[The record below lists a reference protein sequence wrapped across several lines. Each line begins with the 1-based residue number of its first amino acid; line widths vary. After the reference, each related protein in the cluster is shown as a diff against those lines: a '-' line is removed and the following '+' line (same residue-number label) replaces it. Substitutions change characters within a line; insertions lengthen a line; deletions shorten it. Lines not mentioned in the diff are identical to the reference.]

1 MRKPFPI
8 VSTSLAGA
16 TLIASSTIAMV
27 ARGRPW
33 SSVPILQLLHYGA
46 VDNSQLAS
54 GEWWL
59 LLSAQFVHVKQMHM
73 VFNVAALFL
82 LGFAVERVT
91 GPFRF
96 GVLWLLSGG
105 VGTFASIYSVAPPYD
120 IGSGASQA
128 LMGIAA
134 AAIIVIWRNHD
145 RSRWL
150 VGTLSVTLVSQ
161 LALDLVS
168 AHYPMP
174 GHVFGFLVGLILA
187 TGLVPKGFSV
197 SA

>member
-1 MRKPFPI
+1 MQDLLGAKIYFSRTVRKPFPI
-8 VSTSLAGA
+8 VSTSLTAA
-16 TLIASSTIAMV
+16 TLIASSTIAMM

-33 SSVPILQLLHYGA
+33 SSVPILQLLNYGG
-46 VDNSQLAS
+46 VDNSHLAS

-73 VFNVAALFL
+73 VFNVTALFL

-96 GVLWLLSGG
+96 GVLWLLSGV

-134 AAIIVIWRNHD
+134 AAIIVI
-145 RSRWL
+145 
-150 VGTLSVTLVSQ
+150 
-161 LALDLVS
+161 
-168 AHYPMP
+168 
-174 GHVFGFLVGLILA
+174 
-187 TGLVPKGFSV
+187 
-197 SA
+197 

>member
-1 MRKPFPI
+1 MK
-8 VSTSLAGA
+8 
-16 TLIASSTIAMV
+16 

-33 SSVPILQLLHYGA
+33 SSVPILQLLNYGG
-46 VDNSQLAS
+46 VDNSHLAS

-73 VFNVAALFL
+73 LFNVTALFL
-82 LGFAVERVT
+82 LGLAVERVT

-96 GVLWLLSGG
+96 GILWLLSGV

-134 AAIIVIWRNHD
+134 AAIIVKWRNHD

-150 VGTLSVTLVSQ
+150 LGTLSVTLVSQ
-161 LALDLVS
+161 LALDLIS

-174 GHVFGFLVGLILA
+174 GHVVGFLAGVILA
-187 TGLVPKGFSV
+187 IALVPKRFSV